1 MRPVQYSDLTT
12 MGAELSCQATSRT
25 SDGQQAWLE
34 QRELAKKD
42 GGVTEGITPEMTN
55 GGGDKT
61 SCQEKESL
69 RQSKLK
75 IGHVE
80 LEVDGDATEIG
91 AGQHQREAPR
101 QDRLTEVGCQRAAR
115 STRRRE
121 TRSAWVFGHEH
132 RTECGKWSRPEVR
145 TSKR

>member
-55 GGGDKT
+55 GGRDKT

-75 IGHVE
+75 IGYVE
-80 LEVDGDATEIG
+80 LEFDGDATETG
-91 AGQHQREAPR
+91 AGQHQREAPE
-101 QDRLTEVGCQRAAR
+101 QDRLTEVRCQRTAR

-121 TRSAWVFGHEH
+121 TRLARVLGREH
-132 RTECGKWSRPEVR
+132 RTECGKWSRPAAR
-145 TSKR
+145 TSKK